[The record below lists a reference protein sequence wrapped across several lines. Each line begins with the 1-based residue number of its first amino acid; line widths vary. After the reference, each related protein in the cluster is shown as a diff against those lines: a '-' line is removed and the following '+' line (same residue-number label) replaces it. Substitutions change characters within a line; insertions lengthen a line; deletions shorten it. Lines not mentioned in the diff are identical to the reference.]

1 MSTAKRFT
9 PAMTEK
15 LKQMAGAGHPATSIA
30 AALTKMSPPHLPI
43 TPLSVRVKAC
53 SLGIRLKRRAAK
65 YGTEIR
71 CNVAL
76 DIWEKL
82 RRMAGNRGLSVSQ
95 FSRLLI
101 EVAVD
106 EGLVTK
112 IIDEARRGNDGGARL
127 MLLG

>member
-1 MSTAKRFT
+1 
-9 PAMTEK
+9 
-15 LKQMAGAGHPATSIA
+15 
-30 AALTKMSPPHLPI
+30 
-43 TPLSVRVKAC
+43 
-53 SLGIRLKRRAAK
+53 LGIRLKRRAAK

-112 IIDEARRGNDGGARL
+112 ILDEARPRKRRRRPPDAPRIGRPRRRAVAAGAPVSC
-127 MLLG
+127 GT